1 MKKIIIEWLMVT
13 VKTSKQNDMKI
24 KGILL
29 SLLATITL
37 GITSCTIEGGSS
49 LSSDRKTEP
58 LYLRQLVKSNKVET
72 SSGGSFFLIAG
83 SYSSD
88 TKEKPVVQVMANV
101 EGEYRF
107 LEMEM
112 KKIRI
117 RIDSTC
123 KVPYIILNYYDTEE
137 CSISQLL
144 RHSDWYVNSYTVVCS
159 EELLPEKLLPIE
171 L

>member
-1 MKKIIIEWLMVT
+1 
-13 VKTSKQNDMKI
+13 MKI
-24 KGILL
+24 KSILL
-29 SLLATITL
+29 VLLAIMTL
-37 GITSCTIEGGSS
+37 GITSCTIKGGSS

-58 LYLRQLVKSNKVET
+58 LYLRQLVKSNKVQT

-83 SYSSD
+83 SYSSE
-88 TKEKPVVQVMANV
+88 TESKPVVQVMAKV

-112 KKIRI
+112 EKIRI
-117 RIDSTC
+117 KIDSTC
-123 KVPYIILNYYDTEE
+123 KIPYIILNYYDQEY
-137 CSISQLL
+137 SASYLIDHPKWNI
-144 RHSDWYVNSYTVVCS
+144 RSYTVVCS

>member
-1 MKKIIIEWLMVT
+1 MKTK
-13 VKTSKQNDMKI
+13 S
-24 KGILL
+24 ILL
-29 SLLATITL
+29 VLLAIMTL
-37 GITSCTIEGGSS
+37 GVASCTIKGGSS

-72 SSGGSFFLIAG
+72 TSGGSFFLIAG
-83 SYSSD
+83 SYSSK
-88 TKEKPVVQVMANV
+88 TEEKPVVQVMAKV

-112 KKIRI
+112 EKIRI

-123 KVPYIILNYYDTEE
+123 KTPYIILNYYDNEE
-137 CSISQLL
+137 SSASHLL
-144 RHSDWYVNSYTVVCS
+144 SHPDWYVNSYTVVCS